1 MEMTFKIGTRGSKLA
16 LVQANWVKKELEKN
30 YPNYKFEICII
41 KTQGDI
47 KKDVPLEIIGGKGVF
62 VKDIQKALLDETIDL
77 AVHSMKDVPA
87 RLPEGLVMGAV
98 PIRENPQDVL
108 ISVRGLALEDLPQG
122 ARVGTSSLRRTLLVK
137 EMRPDIELLPIR
149 GNVETRIQKM
159 RDGQYDAIIL
169 AAAGIHRIGGQLV
182 SQITQYLPIEGFIP
196 AVGQAALGIEVR
208 AGSEAESLIKVI
220 HDEKSG
226 YAVGAERA
234 FLRKLNGNCKIPI
247 AAHAKVE
254 GDRLTING
262 VIAKDRASKLY
273 YGSKEGLVADFEQI
287 GGSLAEEII
296 EKAGISLD
304 DWLEIQERNESHD
317 L

>member
-1 MEMTFKIGTRGSKLA
+1 MEITFKIGTRGSKLA
-16 LVQANWVKKELEKN
+16 LVQANWVKAELEKY
-30 YPNYKFEICII
+30 YPDHKFEICII

-47 KKDVPLEIIGGKGVF
+47 KKDVPLEVIGGKGVF
-62 VKDIQKALLDETIDL
+62 VKDIQKALLDSTIDL

-87 RLPEGLVMGAV
+87 RLPEGLTMGAV

-108 ISVRGLALEDLPQG
+108 ISMSGLSLEKLPEG

-137 EMRPDIELLPIR
+137 EMRPDIKLLPIR

-169 AAAGIHRIGGQLV
+169 AAAGIHRIGGDLIKE
-182 SQITQYLPIEGFIP
+182 ITQYLPIESFIP

-208 AGSEAESLIKVI
+208 VGSKAQSLIKVI
-220 HDEKSG
+220 HDEESG
-226 YAVGAERA
+226 YKVGAERA

-247 AAHAKVE
+247 AAHAQIKN
-254 GDRLTING
+254 GKIIING
-262 VIAKDRASKLY
+262 VIAKDKESKLY
-273 YGSKEGLVADFEQI
+273 YGSKEGEISDYEEI

-296 EKAGISLD
+296 AQAGITLE
-304 DWLEIQERNESHD
+304 DWLKNQEGNK
-317 L
+317 

>member
-1 MEMTFKIGTRGSKLA
+1 LQTTFKVGTRGSKLA
-16 LVQANWVKKELEKN
+16 KVQANWVIKELQRH
-30 YPNYKFEICII
+30 YPDYIFEMCII

-47 KKDVPLEIIGGKGVF
+47 IKDVPLEIIGGKGVF

-98 PIRENPQDVL
+98 PVRENPQDVL
-108 ISVRGLALEDLPQG
+108 ISVSGLSLENLPKA

-137 EMRPDIELLPIR
+137 QIRPDINILPIR

-159 RDGQYDAIIL
+159 RDGEYDAIIL
-169 AAAGIHRIGGQLV
+169 AAAGIHRIGEDLV
-182 SQITQYLPIEGFIP
+182 GQITEYLPIEAFIP

-208 AGSEAESLIKVI
+208 VGSQAESIIKVI

-247 AAHAKVE
+247 AAHAQVQGE
-254 GDRLTING
+254 HIIVSG
-262 VIAKDRASKLY
+262 VIAKDKDSKLY
-273 YGSKEGLVADFEQI
+273 YGTKEGLVSEFEKI
-287 GGSLAEEII
+287 GSSLAEEII
-296 EKAGISLD
+296 REAGITLE
-304 DWLEIQERNESHD
+304 DWLTIQEGNE
-317 L
+317 

>member
-1 MEMTFKIGTRGSKLA
+1 MQTIFKIGTRGSKLA
-16 LVQANWVKKELEKN
+16 LVQANWVKDELQQH
-30 YPNYKFEICII
+30 YPAYKFEICII

-87 RLPEGLVMGAV
+87 RLPEGSTMGAV

-108 ISVRGLALEDLPQG
+108 ISVSGLTLENLPKG

-137 EMRPDIELLPIR
+137 EIRPDLDLLPIR

-159 RDGQYDAIIL
+159 RHGQYDAIIL
-169 AAAGIHRIGGQLV
+169 AAAGIHRIGGDLV
-182 SQITQYLPIEGFIP
+182 GQITQYLPVEGFIP
-196 AVGQAALGIEVR
+196 AVGQAALGIEVLV
-208 AGSEAESLIKVI
+208 GSHAQSMVKVI

-247 AAHAKVE
+247 AAHARIQGE
-254 GDRLTING
+254 QIIITG
-262 VIAKDRASKLY
+262 VIAKDKDSKLY
-273 YGSKEGLVADFEQI
+273 YGTKQGPAREYEEL
-287 GGSLAEEII
+287 GGNLAEEII
-296 EKAGISLD
+296 KKAGITLE
-304 DWLEIQERNESHD
+304 DWLKIQEGNE
-317 L
+317 

>member
-1 MEMTFKIGTRGSKLA
+1 METTIKIGTRGSKLA
-16 LVQANWVKKELEKN
+16 LVQANWVKEELQKH
-30 YPNYKFEICII
+30 YPEYNFEICII

-47 KKDVPLEIIGGKGVF
+47 KKDTPLEIIGGKGVF
-62 VKDIQKALLDETIDL
+62 VKDIQKALLDHTIDL

-87 RLPEGLVMGAV
+87 RLPEGLVMGAI
-98 PIRENPQDVL
+98 PIRENPQDIL
-108 ISVRGLALEDLPQG
+108 ISVSGLSLEDLPQG

-137 EMRPDIELLPIR
+137 ELRPDLELLPIR

-169 AAAGIHRIGGQLV
+169 AAAGIHRIGGELV
-182 SQITQYLPIEGFIP
+182 SQITQYLPTGKFIP

-208 AGSEAESLIKVI
+208 AASKAELMVKAI

-247 AAHAKVE
+247 AAHAQIE
-254 GDRLTING
+254 GDQLIING
-262 VIAKDRASKLY
+262 VIAKDKNSKLN
-273 YGSKEGLVADFEQI
+273 YGNKKGPVTDFEKI
-287 GGSLAEEII
+287 GASLAEEII
-296 EKAGISLD
+296 KKAGITLE
-304 DWLEIQERNESHD
+304 DWLEIQERNK
-317 L
+317 